1 MHKNTIHTSKVTF
14 YIDNTT
20 GATHA
25 RLYATGREY
34 RTYKNA
40 RNALY
45 IKIKGTRYYFIKAGG
60 ALLHYYDFDAG
71 CYA

>member
-1 MHKNTIHTSKVTF
+1 MHKNTIHTSKAMF

-34 RTYKNA
+34 RTYTNA
-40 RNALY
+40 HNVLY
-45 IKIKGTRYYFIKAGG
+45 IKIKGIRYYFIKAGG
-60 ALLHYYDFDAG
+60 TLLHYYDFDVG